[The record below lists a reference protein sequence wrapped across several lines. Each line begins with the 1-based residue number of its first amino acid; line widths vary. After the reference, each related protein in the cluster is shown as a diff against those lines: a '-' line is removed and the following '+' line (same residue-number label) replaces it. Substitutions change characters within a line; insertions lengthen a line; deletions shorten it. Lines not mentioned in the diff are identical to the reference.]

1 MFSTSESMLK
11 IKNNTVKFMI
21 TSPPYWDLKNYE
33 AENQIGFKEDYN
45 IYLDRLKKVWLETYR
60 VLSKDGIA
68 IININTKSYHKKLQL
83 IPNDIIKQMK
93 EIGYKFRDINYWHK
107 SSAIPSLKNFGDHY
121 EYFLIFSKSNKFT
134 FNPKDYFD
142 YKHPHSQPSINLWN
156 INKKFGSIGK
166 KYMIHPAVFAEE
178 YIIRMIKFFT
188 NENDIVLDPFLGSGT
203 TLIASYKTNRICF
216 GFELNNDEYSKL
228 LKDRINEAGLNLA
241 EVEFIRKS

>member
-1 MFSTSESMLK
+1 MSK

-45 IYLDRLKKVWLETYR
+45 IYLERLKRVWLETYS

-68 IININTKSYHKKLQL
+68 IININTKSYHKKLKL

-93 EIGYKFRDINYWHK
+93 EIGYKFRDIHYWHK
-107 SSAIPSLKNFGDHY
+107 SSAIPASKNFGDHY

-134 FNPKDYFD
+134 FNSKDYFD
-142 YKHPHSQPSINLWN
+142 YKHPHTQTSINIWN

-178 YIIRMIKFFT
+178 YIIRMIKLFT
-188 NENDIVLDPFLGSGT
+188 NENDKVLDPFLGSGT

-216 GFELNNDEYSKL
+216 GFELNNDEYLKL
-228 LKDRINEAGLNLA
+228 LKDRISDAGLSLT
-241 EVEFIRKS
+241 EVEFIRMS